1 MLNYYLFYCYLLDD
15 DDIDIDDA
23 NENDDLFH
31 LHFYYHQV
39 MNNDDDVYR
48 KYGFIF
54 TMFFLLIGIIGHFLT
69 IFVFSQKR
77 FR

>member
-1 MLNYYLFYCYLLDD
+1 MNLNNNSNN
-15 DDIDIDDA
+15 
-23 NENDDLFH
+23 NEGSTNNNN
-31 LHFYYHQV
+31 
-39 MNNDDDVYR
+39 NNDDDVYR

-69 IFVFSQKR
+69 IFVFCQKR

>member
-1 MLNYYLFYCYLLDD
+1 MNLNNNSNN
-15 DDIDIDDA
+15 
-23 NENDDLFH
+23 NEVSTNSN
-31 LHFYYHQV
+31 
-39 MNNDDDVYR
+39 NNDDDVYR

>member
-1 MLNYYLFYCYLLDD
+1 MNLNNNSNN
-15 DDIDIDDA
+15 
-23 NENDDLFH
+23 NEGSTNNNNNNNND
-31 LHFYYHQV
+31 
-39 MNNDDDVYR
+39 DDDVYR

-54 TMFFLLIGIIGHFLT
+54 TMFFLLIGVIGHFLT